1 MEQPIKA
8 GCIVKTRFCK
18 PSSSVFSVYVD
29 YMDRDEATRTEMLS
43 AYNLYNDYMDDP
55 KKTSGLF
62 CKSKTD
68 MSLEEKEQL
77 KETFTYAQENG
88 SLMWQTVISFDN
100 RWLAQNAIY
109 DMHNQILDERKLKE
123 IATGAV
129 NRMLANE
136 GLEHAVWSGAI
147 HYNTDNVHIHIATVE
162 PEPMREMKSYQ
173 VYEVD
178 ARGAKDNNNKIPVRD
193 ANGELV
199 KRMEYIGRFKGKSI
213 EACKRYMVN
222 EILQQREYNLDI
234 NKFIR
239 ENVIKQ
245 KKEHPLSKDADLK
258 EKFLA
263 IYKCLP
269 RSGNRGLWNYNNSVM
284 AEIRPMLDDL
294 SDAYIKKYHQ
304 DEYRA
309 FLKTLRHQADTYKE
323 AYGQKSK
330 RDYAEGKIKDLRQRL
345 GNQILK
351 EMKEYD
357 IKTGGEEYK
366 TEDVE
371 KIMENYYAEIGLD
384 YAAETELEI
393 SDPITD
399 VTDFPEAEPFLTWS
413 KEYLE
418 ARKMLYGA
426 DKNIEEGLKMMEK
439 EAQAGNALA
448 IYELGYIYQKG
459 IGVELNQDKASEFYK
474 HALDSFIYLYEN
486 LQQKEYKNSK
496 FDMGA
501 YLLYRIGK
509 QYYYGI
515 GVEKDPDEA
524 FKNLKAS
531 CDGFDY
537 ANYMV
542 GNMYYNGESVEA
554 DKAMALSYYE
564 KSIKNR
570 SNAYASYKIG
580 SIYERGDGIEKDL
593 DKASENYK
601 KAYDQFWNMEEEN
614 PDANVEYR
622 LGEMNLTGKGVE
634 KDLEQAEYFFRMSAD
649 NGNERAQYQYA
660 KLLLD
665 KGDAENT
672 KIAMNM
678 LVRLADK
685 DNVMAQY
692 QIGKLYA
699 EDDRV
704 KDEVKAIKYLSA
716 AAKENVYAQYTL
728 GKLFADKN
736 STYHDMSRAIECFS
750 DAAER
755 GNSVAMYQLGKIYA
769 DKQSEYH
776 DIPQAMHYLSMA
788 AEKGNDVASYAL
800 GKLYADKELE
810 CYDPV
815 MAIRYLQPV
824 ADRGNE
830 YAQYSLGKLFAD
842 QEAGVY
848 DPEMAIRYL
857 QPVADKGNEYAQ
869 YSAGKLFANQEAGV
883 YDPAKAIHYFQRS
896 SDQGNEYADIAL
908 GFMYLNGNGV
918 PVNKVAAHNYF
929 HKAAESGNEFA
940 AKMVD
945 SINDNIQKSYKNR
958 LIHSFVRHKSH
969 YDLERT
975 LRKLSKSFDSELEKA
990 QIIQRHELF
999 LEKEKREI
1007 EAKEREEELEE
1018 NERR

>member
-1 MEQPIKA
+1 MEKPIQA
-8 GCIVKTRFCK
+8 GCIVKTKFCK
-18 PSSSVFSVYVD
+18 PTASEFSAYIE

-43 AYNLYNDYMDDP
+43 AYNLYNDYMDNP
-55 KKTSGLF
+55 EKTSGLF
-62 CKSKTD
+62 CKTKTD
-68 MSLEEKEQL
+68 MSQEEKVQL
-77 KETFTYAQENG
+77 KETFSHAQDNG
-88 SLMWQTVISFDN
+88 SIMWQTVISFDN
-100 RWLAQNAIY
+100 RWLVQNGIY
-109 DMHNQILDERKLKE
+109 DMDNNVLDERKLKE
-123 IATGAV
+123 ISTGAV
-129 NRMLANE
+129 NRMLVNE

-178 ARGAKDNNNKIPVRD
+178 AKGEYVKDKNNKRIPVRD

-239 ENVIKQ
+239 ESVIKQ

-284 AEIRPMLDDL
+284 SEIRPMLDDL

-309 FLKTLRHQADTYKE
+309 FLKTLRQQARTYKE

-330 RDYAEGKIKDLRQRL
+330 RDYAEGKIKDLHQRL

-366 TEDVE
+366 PEDVE

-384 YAAETELEI
+384 YAAETEVEI
-393 SDPITD
+393 SDPIAD
-399 VTDFPEAEPFLTWS
+399 VADFPEAEPFLTWS
-413 KEYLE
+413 KEYRA
-418 ARKMLYGA
+418 ARKMLYGI
-426 DKNIEEGLKMMEK
+426 DKNIEEGLKAMEK
-439 EAQAGNALA
+439 EAQAGNVLA

-459 IGVELNQDKASEFYK
+459 IGVELNLDKASEFYK
-474 HALDSFIYLYEN
+474 RALDTFIYLYEN
-486 LQQKEYKNSK
+486 PQQKECENSK

-509 QYYYGI
+509 QYYYGL
-515 GVEKDPDEA
+515 GVEKNPDEA
-524 FKNLKAS
+524 FRNLKAS

-537 ANYMV
+537 SNYMV
-542 GNMYYNGESVEA
+542 GNMYYNGESVEV

-564 KSIKNR
+564 KSIENR

-593 DKASENYK
+593 DKAKENYK
-601 KAYDQFWNMEEEN
+601 IAYDLFRHREEGD

-622 LGEMNLTGKGVE
+622 LGMMNLLGKGVE
-634 KDLEQAEYFFRMSAD
+634 KDLEQAEFFFRMSAD

-660 KLLLD
+660 RLLLD

-692 QIGKLYA
+692 QVGKLYA

-736 STYHDMSRAIECFS
+736 STYHDMSRAIGCFS
-750 DAAER
+750 DAAMR
-755 GNSVAMYQLGKIYA
+755 GNSVAMYRLGKIYA
-769 DKQSEYH
+769 DKQSEYY
-776 DIPQAMHYLSMA
+776 DTSQAIHYLSMA
-788 AEKGNDVASYAL
+788 VEKENNVATYAL
-800 GKLYADKELE
+800 GKLYADKESD
-810 CYDPV
+810 CYDAV

-824 ADRGNE
+824 ADTGNE
-830 YAQYSLGKLFAD
+830 YAQYSIGKLYAD
-842 QEAGVY
+842 QESGVY
-848 DPEMAIRYL
+848 NP
-857 QPVADKGNEYAQ
+857 Q
-869 YSAGKLFANQEAGV
+869 
-883 YDPAKAIHYFQRS
+883 KALDYFQRA
-896 SDQGNEYADIAL
+896 SDQGNQYADIAL

-918 PVNKVAAHNYF
+918 MADSIKARQYF
-929 HKAAESGNEFA
+929 EKASRAGNEFA
-940 AKMVD
+940 AKLVEQTD
-945 SINDNIQKSYKNR
+945 GKIIKSDKRNR
-958 LIHSFVRHKSH
+958 VIIKHRKS
-969 YDLERT
+969 YDLERA
-975 LRKLSKSFDSELEKA
+975 LRMLSKSFDNE
-990 QIIQRHELF
+990 
-999 LEKEKREI
+999 LEKEKIIRQHEQLL
-1007 EAKEREEELEE
+1007 EKAEREREKEKEKDTELEE
-1018 NERR
+1018 YDQR